1 MKTKESSF
9 SAKNTMPYK
18 LRVSYNKVKS
28 EEGVVRKYVSI
39 TQEYYVGDARE
50 LPFSKTIEIE
60 KSDVELL
67 INSLEQIKNEI

>member
-1 MKTKESSF
+1 MKTLESSF
-9 SAKNTMPYK
+9 FAKNTMPYH

-28 EEGVVRKYVSI
+28 ENGVVRKYIAI
-39 TQEYYVGDARE
+39 TQEFYVGDGRE

-67 INSLEQIKNEI
+67 INSLQQIKNEI

>member
-1 MKTKESSF
+1 MKTLESSF
-9 SAKNTMPYK
+9 FAKNTMPYN
-18 LRVSYNKVKS
+18 LRVSYNKVQS
-28 EEGVVRKYVSI
+28 EKGVVRKYVAI
-39 TQEYYVGDARE
+39 TQEFYVGDARE

>member
-9 SAKNTMPYK
+9 SAKNTMPYR
-18 LRVSYNKVKS
+18 LRVSYKKVQS
-28 EEGVVRKYVSI
+28 EEGVVRKYVAI

-60 KSDVELL
+60 KSDVDLL